1 MMQQGVT
8 FFYRLFEFFDSEKIA
23 QRDGIDD
30 DDMLNEMKYNSIQSS
45 KMMTSKESSNDDE
58 IGGITLFEDFSPNCA
73 VSGAGVICFGDNDG
87 WIKFINR
94 DFQIFKFKSH
104 SVRIQKLFKTTNS
117 DILIALGKHVDIPS
131 GPVETFIHI
140 WKLSDIDELGNPKKI
155 KSFRLFPEGSQMELP
170 ISALTAT
177 SSGSQIAVGCAN
189 GVVLVFNV
197 NLKSSSYSYHS
208 SSTSS
213 LSKIRPI
220 KLTKEGPHAV
230 TGLHYLQNKDNIK
243 ETILYVITVHAIMSF
258 HIFDKNFPFYF
269 LDRNG
274 GCDLNC
280 SSINDKGELIVA
292 KSETVHIFK
301 GEEIRGE
308 HAFPGHKQMVCSFR
322 RYLIVVTAIKTKMT
336 NAKRVEVCIYDNANK
351 YVAFQQQFD
360 DLITIISEWG
370 SVFIL
375 TQNYLIKLRDKDLQ
389 EKLNEFFRNNLYEKA
404 IQLARSEDCSQIK
417 IIEYYCKYGDYLYEK
432 QDYNQAME
440 QYLQTID
447 KNSTIEPSYVI
458 RRFLDAQKIKNLTE
472 YLARLHK
479 YGQPTSDHTTLLLNC
494 YTKLKD
500 SSKLNEFI
508 NIDDDN
514 NNSNN
519 NKNQYNFDVSTAIR
533 VCREAGLLTHA
544 RSLAKQNKQ
553 HQIYLD
559 ILLEE
564 AAKGQRNLR
573 KYQDA
578 LDYIQRLTFK
588 QAEKSI
594 KRIGK
599 TLIENEPKGTTEL
612 IKVLCTN
619 FNENQA
625 KITNEEEK
633 LIDNNNND
641 DQRANPEE
649 FIHLFVRQPRELKDF
664 LEFLTENEPSR
675 CSTIVYNT
683 LLEIYMREA
692 FELKTKKRTSEYRT
706 VESNIARVLRTESK
720 YDATHA
726 LALGKMYGIESA
738 VIYLYELLHLYHEII
753 SHYRDKND
761 SEKIIETCSRFSSQD
776 PSLWITG
783 FTYFINNEKENGGN
797 NNNDNNNNNIKCIQL
812 CLREI
817 SKLNLIPPLMVVEL
831 LSQSDVELSVIR
843 EYIINDLA
851 LQNQEIEQDEQ
862 SINELQNQIEEMK
875 KSIRDLTTK
884 PKTFQATKCSACLA
898 PLELPTIH
906 FLCGHSLHE
915 RCLYNK
921 SSPKCPKCSQQHKQI
936 FEKQEMMQR
945 SKGDHDSFFGQ
956 LKAAHSTGDAF
967 NTVAEYFGRGVIY

>member
-1 MMQQGVT
+1 MTAKISHKSYCKQPEYKAMGYSHLKTDIFTLHFVSENIIIPKCIKCK
-8 FFYRLFEFFDSEKIA
+8 YRL
-23 QRDGIDD
+23 
-30 DDMLNEMKYNSIQSS
+30 
-45 KMMTSKESSNDDE
+45 
-58 IGGITLFEDFSPNCA
+58 P
-73 VSGAGVICFGDNDG
+73 
-87 WIKFINR
+87 
-94 DFQIFKFKSH
+94 
-104 SVRIQKLFKTTNS
+104 
-117 DILIALGKHVDIPS
+117 IL
-131 GPVETFIHI
+131 
-140 WKLSDIDELGNPKKI
+140 
-155 KSFRLFPEGSQMELP
+155 
-170 ISALTAT
+170 ALTAT
-177 SSGSQIAVGCAN
+177 SSGFQISVGCAN
-189 GVVLVFNV
+189 SVVLVFNV
-197 NLKSSSYSYHS
+197 NLKHRA
-208 SSTSS
+208 S
-213 LSKIRPI
+213 LLEKIHPM
-220 KLTKEGPHAV
+220 KLTKEGLHIC
-230 TGLHYLQNKDNIK
+230 TNGLHHLKPNKFI
-243 ETILYVITVHAIMSF
+243 ILYVITVHAIMSF
-258 HIFDKNFPFYF
+258 HMSDRNFPCYF
-269 LDRNG
+269 IDRTG
-274 GCDLNC
+274 GCDLGC
-280 SSINDKGELIVA
+280 SIINDFGELIVA
-292 KSETVHIFK
+292 KSETVHIFL

-308 HAFPGHKQMVCSFR
+308 HAFPGHKQMVSSFR
-322 RYLIVVTAIKTKMT
+322 RYLIVVTLIKTKMT
-336 NAKRVEVCIYDNANK
+336 ENKRVEVCIYDNTNK
-351 YVAFQQQFD
+351 YVAFQRQFD
-360 DLITIISEWG
+360 DLIAIISEWG

-375 TQNYLIKLRDKDLQ
+375 TNKYLIKLRDKDLQ

-404 IQLARSEDCSQIK
+404 IQLARSEGCPQTK

-447 KNSTIEPSYVI
+447 KHSTIEPSYVI

-508 NIDDDN
+508 NIDESST
-514 NNSNN
+514 SNDAN
-519 NKNQYNFDVSTAIR
+519 ENVKYNFDINTAIR
-533 VCREAGLLTHA
+533 VCREAGLLQHA

-564 AAKGQRNLR
+564 AAKSQKNLR

-578 LDYIQRLTFK
+578 LKYIKKLSFLD
-588 QAEKSI
+588 ADKSM

-612 IKVLCTN
+612 IKVLCTS
-619 FNENQA
+619 F
-625 KITNEEEK
+625 
-633 LIDNNNND
+633 DNN
-641 DQRANPEE
+641 DQHKANAEE
-649 FIHLFVRQPRELKDF
+649 FIHLFVRQPSELRDF
-664 LEFLTENEPSR
+664 LEFLIDTEPSN
-675 CSTIVYNT
+675 CSTVVYNT

-692 FELKTKKRTSEYRT
+692 FNLKSKKRFSEY
-706 VESNIARVLRTESK
+706 ENISNQITRILRTETSK

-761 SEKIIETCSRFSSQD
+761 SKLIIDTCQKFSSQD
-776 PSLWITG
+776 RSLWLTA
-783 FTYFINNEKENGGN
+783 FTYFINKQNTENEEKEN
-797 NNNDNNNNNIKCIQL
+797 DNNIECIQT
-812 CLREI
+812 CLQEI
-817 SKLNLIPPLMVVEL
+817 SDLNLIPPLMVVEL
-831 LSQSDVELSVIR
+831 LSQSSVSLSVIR
-843 EYIINDLA
+843 EYIISDLSK
-851 LQNQEIEQDEQ
+851 QNQDIESDEL
-862 SINELQNQIEEMK
+862 SIGELQNQISKMK
-875 KSIRDLTTK
+875 KDIVSLTTK

-921 SSPKCPKCSQQHKQI
+921 SKPKCPKCSQQHKQI

-956 LKAAHSTGDAF
+956 LKAAHDTGDAF